1 MDFAISE
8 RWCSFLLE
16 LILFGVFPISP
27 PVDGFCMVPTAGAAS
42 SWSSLFGGDHEL
54 YFEPIAACD
63 RPLLGTSFCKFL
75 PPSCLM
81 NADFRDLPLLH
92 CACSSQHRPSP
103 IEFLWRRVE
112 GVVCARPLS
121 SSWAQVLR
129 STFSARQRTPGDL
142 VGVWP
147 LLSGAT

>member
-1 MDFAISE
+1 MDFAWF
-8 RWCSFLLE
+8 RLLAQ
-16 LILFGVFPISP
+16 LLPGVHYLEVIMNCTSNPSQRTP
-27 PVDGFCMVPTAGAAS
+27 SKDQG
-42 SWSSLFGGDHEL
+42 
-54 YFEPIAACD
+54 CD

-147 LLSGAT
+147 LLSDAT